1 MQPALRPALL
11 LVDDDRA
18 LLSVLERRLRRQGFE
33 VRTAS
38 SGPDALRELDRGWPA
53 LIVIDLMMPGMDGLE
68 LARRIKRIADLP
80 IVVLSAVDADATK
93 VAALETFAEDYVTKP
108 FSPEE
113 LIARLNR
120 VLRRSGT
127 YRSQVALADGSLVI
141 DFSGREIRS
150 ERGVA
155 SMTPVESR
163 FLSILASSL
172 DRSVRTDVLLERVW
186 PESDGADPSYVWVT
200 VRRLRQKLEVD
211 PDQPRHLL
219 TDRGVGY
226 RLTSR
231 PYAGSL
237 ATG

>member
-93 VAALETFAEDYVTKP
+93 VAAIETFA
-108 FSPEE
+108 
-113 LIARLNR
+113 
-120 VLRRSGT
+120 
-127 YRSQVALADGSLVI
+127 
-141 DFSGREIRS
+141 
-150 ERGVA
+150 
-155 SMTPVESR
+155 
-163 FLSILASSL
+163 
-172 DRSVRTDVLLERVW
+172 
-186 PESDGADPSYVWVT
+186 
-200 VRRLRQKLEVD
+200 
-211 PDQPRHLL
+211 
-219 TDRGVGY
+219 
-226 RLTSR
+226 
-231 PYAGSL
+231 
-237 ATG
+237 